1 MQPAI
6 ALNWR
11 ADVLA
16 QQLAPLLPGIGVQ
29 VQAQLGST
37 NTRLLELARA
47 AAPGACPPQLL
58 VAEHQT
64 AGRGRMGRGWVSEAG
79 TSLTFSLLLPLAPAS
94 WSGLSL
100 AVGCALA
107 DALEVALEDT
117 PEPAA
122 TPPRLA
128 LKWPNDLWLLDG
140 PGRGR
145 KLGGILIETVAAG
158 AQRLAVVG
166 VGLNV
171 QPQPQ
176 ADGSSLSHGL
186 ASISELDSRCT
197 APAALAAVA
206 RPLVLALQRF
216 EAEGFAPFHA
226 AFARRDLLAGQ
237 ALATS
242 GAEPALQGRGEGV
255 DHDGALLLRSADGT
269 LHRISSGEVSVR
281 LQTPAATPC

>member
-16 QQLAPLLPGIGVQ
+16 QQLAPLLPGIDVQ

-37 NTRLLELARA
+37 NTQLLEQARA
-47 AAPGACPPQLL
+47 AAPGVCLPQLL

-64 AGRGRMGRGWVSEAG
+64 AGRGRLGRSWVSEAG
-79 TSLTFSLLLPLAPAS
+79 ASLTFSLLLPLAPAS

-107 DALEVALEDT
+107 DALE
-117 PEPAA
+117 PAA

-128 LKWPNDLWLLDG
+128 LKWPNDLWWRDG

-166 VGLNV
+166 VGLNI
-171 QPQPQ
+171 QPPPQ
-176 ADGSSLSHGL
+176 ADDDRLSHGL
-186 ASISELDSRCT
+186 ASVCELD
-197 APAALAAVA
+197 PAAAAPGVLAAVA
-206 RPLVLALQRF
+206 GPLVRALQRF

-255 DHDGALLLRSADGT
+255 DTDGALLLRSADGT
-269 LHRISSGEVSVR
+269 LHRVSSGEVSVR
-281 LQTPAATPC
+281 LHSPGARPC